1 MGRVG
6 AERPGATAIEFGLPW
21 GLIVRGQRWG
31 AAPDRVLLIHEPGS
45 DIDAWGAL
53 PARLAQELLIGV
65 AAFDLPGHGLSDDP
79 WEPARLGDVLRALVG
94 RAELPFRQVLIT
106 AGLTAGAAL
115 DVAPDLQRVGLV
127 CLSPGTSPGD
137 ASAPFARDAKLF
149 FASALAG
156 ADLGKARTLA
166 SNSGGWANVASLAVA
181 ETGTAILASRWSEH
195 VEEGIVRFARDFL
208 GLRAPARRLAQ
219 AVEDARKHS
228 DSN

>member
-1 MGRVG
+1 MNL
-6 AERPGATAIEFGLPW
+6 A
-21 GLIVRGQRWG
+21 
-31 AAPDRVLLIHEPGS
+31 S

-79 WEPARLGDVLRALVG
+79 WELARLGDVLRALVG

-106 AGLTAGAAL
+106 AGLTASAAL
-115 DVAPDLQRVGLV
+115 AVAPGLQRVGLV
-127 CLSPGTSPGD
+127 CLSPGTSPGE
-137 ASAPFARDAKLF
+137 AAPPRSPETPKLF

-156 ADLGKARTLA
+156 ADLGNARTLA

-195 VEEGIVRFARDFL
+195 VEEGIVSFARDFL